1 MKTKNIFFVGF
12 MGSGK
17 TFFGKKLSKKWN
29 KSFIDL
35 DQYIEEKMEKSIDLI
50 FKEYGEHYFRK
61 LENQFLQELSNQEN
75 LIISCGGGTPIFHNN
90 LEIMKKSGIVIYIKQ
105 PKEILLG
112 RLRRNKQKRPLVQ
125 KLNDDELREFINHK
139 LEAREKFYNQANIII
154 ESPNLEKIE
163 HQILTYC

>member
-29 KSFIDL
+29 RPFVDL
-35 DQYIEEKMEKSIDLI
+35 DLYIEQKMEKSIDSI

-61 LENQFLQELSNQEN
+61 LENQFLKELSAQEN

-90 LEIMKKSGIVIYIKQ
+90 LDIMKKSGIVIYIKQ

-112 RLRRNKQKRPLVQ
+112 RIRRNKQKRPLVQ
-125 KLNDDELREFINHK
+125 NLNDDELKAFIDQK
-139 LEAREKFYNQANIII
+139 LEEREKFYNQANIII
-154 ESPNLEKIE
+154 ELPTLEKME
-163 HQILTYC
+163 HQILTLC

>member
-17 TFFGKKLSKKWN
+17 TFFGKKLSKKW
-29 KSFIDL
+29 KRPFVDL
-35 DQYIEEKMEKSIDLI
+35 DLYIEQKMEKSIDSI

-61 LENQFLQELSNQEN
+61 LENQFLNELSAQEN

-90 LEIMKKSGIVIYIKQ
+90 LEIMKKSGIVVYIKQ

-125 KLNDDELREFINHK
+125 KLNDDELKAFINHK
-139 LEAREKFYNQANIII
+139 LEEREKFYNQANIIV
-154 ESPNLEKIE
+154 EHPTLEKME
-163 HQILTYC
+163 HQILTLC

>member
-29 KSFIDL
+29 RPFVDL
-35 DQYIEEKMEKSIDLI
+35 DLYIEQKMEKSIDSI

-61 LENQFLQELSNQEN
+61 LENQFLNELSGQEN
-75 LIISCGGGTPIFHNN
+75 LIISCGGGTPIFYNN
-90 LEIMKKSGIVIYIKQ
+90 LEIMKKSGIVVYIKQ

-125 KLNDDELREFINHK
+125 KLNDEDLKAFINQK
-139 LEAREKFYNQANIII
+139 LIERENFYNKANIII
-154 ESPNLEKIE
+154 ELPTIEKIE
-163 HQILTYC
+163 NEILRLY

>member
-1 MKTKNIFFVGF
+1 VKTKNIFFVGF

-29 KSFIDL
+29 RPFVDL
-35 DQYIEEKMEKSIDLI
+35 DLYIEQKMEKSIDSI

-61 LENQFLQELSNQEN
+61 LENQFLKELSAQEN

-125 KLNDDELREFINHK
+125 KLNDDELKAFINHK
-139 LEAREKFYNQANIII
+139 LEEREKFYKQANIII
-154 ESPNLEKIE
+154 ESPNVEKIE
-163 HQILTYC
+163 HQILTFS